1 MRTKTPFWRRA
12 LRIAGLK
19 AFHFSENNENSHSSR
34 NGEAWLVRKVVE
46 CGIRRR
52 AEALVVFDVGSNVG
66 DYTRLVLLEAGRA
79 HCPVHVHAFEPSP
92 HNAEILQRVFANE
105 PTVQMT
111 CAAAGEEP
119 GEAILYSGRSG
130 SSQASL
136 VKRSNLPEATTG
148 EISVPV
154 LRLDQYMQTRG
165 IERVD
170 LLKLDIE
177 GAELAALQGLGDRLN
192 PKTVDLIQFE
202 YGGTT
207 LDAKVWLRDFYALL
221 SNRGF
226 VIAKLLPHA
235 LEVRPY
241 HAWMEHY
248 GYANYLALSPQ
259 FLEQVSK

>member
-1 MRTKTPFWRRA
+1 MSTQTPFWRRA
-12 LRIAGLK
+12 LRVAGLK
-19 AFHFSENNENSHSSR
+19 AFHFSENNDDSRSSR
-34 NGEAWLVRKVVE
+34 NGEAWLVRKFIE
-46 CGIRRR
+46 SGIRRR
-52 AEALVVFDVGSNVG
+52 TEPLVVFDVGSNVG

-79 HCPVHVHAFEPSP
+79 HCTVHVHAFEPSP
-92 HNAEILQRVFANE
+92 HNAEILQRAFASE
-105 PTVQMT
+105 PTVQVT

-119 GEAILYSGRSG
+119 GEAILYSGKSG

-136 VKRSNLPEATTG
+136 VKRSNFPEATTG
-148 EISVPV
+148 EITVPV

-177 GAELAALQGLGDRLN
+177 GAELAALLGLGDRLH
-192 PKTVDLIQFE
+192 PKIVDIIQFE

-207 LDAKVWLRDFYALL
+207 LDARVWLRDFYALL
-221 SNRGF
+221 SKRGY
-226 VIAKLLPHA
+226 VIAKLLPRA

-248 GYANYLALSPQ
+248 SYANYVALSPQ
-259 FLEQVSK
+259 FLEHTSK